1 MHLIHAFNNKHISKL
16 VLIENL
22 FKSVFILSF
31 QIKVRKIII
40 LKMDIRL
47 LKG

>member
-31 QIKVRKIII
+31 QIRKIII